1 MITKQNFFIIII
13 LVLVGV
19 IVVQQCTSKGDSDK
33 PLVNVDGKNYEL
45 LKHKIDTVV
54 VDHYKTKY
62 IKGSDI
68 YHETI
73 VEKEKRVEVPV
84 YLKGDTIRI
93 VQDYHKKVLYKDKL
107 VLDND
112 LGSIEVTDT
121 ISMNKIIGRK
131 WNAQIKERTITDTK
145 IVKELPKNQ
154 VYIGV
159 GGVVGNSLV
168 LAGPTLSLKT
178 KKDNIYGL
186 NVYVDNNL
194 NKYIGVNLAWKI
206 KLKK

>member
-1 MITKQNFFIIII
+1 MITKSNFFIIII
-13 LVLVGV
+13 LVLIGV
-19 IVVQQCTSKGDSDK
+19 IVIQQCTSDNGTENPTIK
-33 PLVNVDGKNYEL
+33 VDGKKYEL

-54 VDHYKTKY
+54 IDRFKTKY

-93 VQDYHKKVLYKDKL
+93 VEEYNKKVLYKDKL

-112 LGSIEVTDT
+112 LGSIELTDT
-121 ISMNKIIGRK
+121 ISQNKIIGRK
-131 WNAQIKERTITDTK
+131 WSAQIKERTITDTK

-154 VYIGV
+154 VYVGV

>member
-1 MITKQNFFIIII
+1 
-13 LVLVGV
+13 
-19 IVVQQCTSKGDSDK
+19 
-33 PLVNVDGKNYEL
+33 VDGKKYEL

-54 VDHYKTKY
+54 VEHTQIKYK
-62 IKGSDI
+62 KGKDI
-68 YHETI
+68 PYEVI
-73 VEKEKRVEVPV
+73 VEKEKKVEVPV
-84 YLKGDTIRI
+84 YIKADSERI
-93 VQDYHKKVLYKDKL
+93 IKEYHAKILYKDKL
-107 VLDND
+107 TLDND
-112 LGSIEVTDT
+112 LGTIEITDT
-121 ISMNKIIGRK
+121 ISQNKIIGRK

-159 GGVVGNSLV
+159 GGVVGNSV
-168 LAGPTLSLKT
+168 AIAGPTLLLKT
-178 KKDNIYGL
+178 KKDNIYGM

>member
-1 MITKQNFFIIII
+1 MITKSNFFIIII
-13 LVLVGV
+13 LVLIGV
-19 IVVQQCTSKGDSDK
+19 IVFQQFTSSEDGDK

-54 VDHYKTKY
+54 VDHFKTKY
-62 IKGSDI
+62 VKGKDI

-84 YLKGDTIRI
+84 YLKGDTVRI
-93 VQDYHKKVLYKDKL
+93 VQEYSKKVLYKDKL

-112 LGSIEVTDT
+112 LGTIEVTDT

-131 WNAQIKERTITDTK
+131 WSAQIKERTITDTK

-159 GGVVGNSLV
+159 GGVVGNSLAI
-168 LAGPTLSLKT
+168 AGPTLSLKT

-186 NVYVDNNL
+186 NIYVDNNL

>member
-13 LVLVGV
+13 LVLIGV
-19 IVVQQCTSKGDSDK
+19 IVIQQCTSDNGTENPTIK
-33 PLVNVDGKNYEL
+33 VDGKKYEL
-45 LKHKIDTVV
+45 LKHKIDTVI
-54 VDHYKTKY
+54 VDHFKTKY
-62 IKGSDI
+62 VKGEDI

-93 VQDYHKKVLYKDKL
+93 VQEYNKKVLYKDKL

-112 LGSIEVTDT
+112 LGTIELTDT

-131 WNAQIKERTITDTK
+131 WNAQIKEHTITDTK

-154 VYIGV
+154 VYVGV
-159 GGVVGNSLV
+159 GGMVGNSLIM
-168 LAGPTLSLKT
+168 AGPNLSLKT

-186 NVYVDNNL
+186 NIYVDPNM

>member
-1 MITKQNFFIIII
+1 MITKQNFFLIII
-13 LVLVGV
+13 LILVGIIV
-19 IVVQQCTSKGDSDK
+19 IQQCTSDSDTDK
-33 PLVNVDGKNYEL
+33 PIIKVDGKKYEL
-45 LKHKIDTVV
+45 LSQKIDTVF
-54 VDHYKTKY
+54 VDKFKTKY

-73 VEKEKRVEVPV
+73 VEKEKRVEVPI

-93 VQDYHKKVLYKDKL
+93 VEDYHKKVLYKDKL
-107 VLDND
+107 VLDDN
-112 LGSIEVTDT
+112 LGIIELTDT
-121 ISMNKIIGRK
+121 ISQNKIIGRK

-154 VYIGV
+154 VYAGF
-159 GGVVGNSLV
+159 GGVVGNSNVLV
-168 LAGPTLSLKT
+168 GPQISLKT
-178 KKDNIYGL
+178 KKDNIYGV

-194 NKYIGVNLAWKI
+194 NKYIGFNLAWKI

>member
-1 MITKQNFFIIII
+1 MITKSNFFLIII
-13 LVLVGV
+13 LVLIGV
-19 IVVQQCTSKGDSDK
+19 IVIQQCTSNNDTDK
-33 PLVNVDGKNYEL
+33 PAVTVDGKKYEL

-54 VDHYKTKY
+54 VDHFKTKY
-62 IKGSDI
+62 VKGENI

-84 YLKGDTIRI
+84 YVKGDTIRI
-93 VQDYHKKVLYKDKL
+93 VEDYHKKVLYKDKL

-154 VYIGV
+154 VYVGV

-168 LAGPTLSLKT
+168 LAGPNISLKT

-186 NVYVDNNL
+186 NVYVDPNL
-194 NKYIGVNLAWKI
+194 NKYIGINLAWKI